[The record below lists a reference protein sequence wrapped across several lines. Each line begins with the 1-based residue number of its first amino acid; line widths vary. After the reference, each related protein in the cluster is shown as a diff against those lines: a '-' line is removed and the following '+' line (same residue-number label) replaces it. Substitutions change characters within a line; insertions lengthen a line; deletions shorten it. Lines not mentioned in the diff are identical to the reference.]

1 VPDSAQSRRTL
12 LDQELTERIA
22 SLRVRAS
29 HAVDGIRSGMHKSPH
44 RGASVIF
51 AEHRDYRPGDDLR
64 MLDWRA
70 YARNDRYTIKHFEQE
85 THLRAHLLL
94 DLSASMAFGGSHA
107 SHTGPLSKSDRQRE
121 STHKATYAATL
132 LAALGWILLGQG
144 DAVGAFA
151 FDSDLRKALPARN
164 RPDHLEALLSVL
176 ALPIT
181 QDRNTPAAP
190 KLGSA
195 LTALGERMGRRGLVV
210 LASDLLDTEPDALA
224 PLSQLS
230 ALGHDV
236 MVLHVMHP
244 DELEFPWKHGLH
256 FEDAESPAMLEVD
269 ADAVRTAYLAELDEF
284 LTSCKQRCLSAGAR
298 YALARTDRP
307 IESIIAGMLLP
318 GRRAGW
324 G

>member
-1 VPDSAQSRRTL
+1 VPDAAHKSL

-94 DLSASMAFGGSHA
+94 DLSASMAFDGTRTRAHG
-107 SHTGPLSKSDRQRE
+107 SKSGA

-151 FDSDLRKALPARN
+151 FDGDLRKALPARN

-176 ALPIT
+176 ALPVT
-181 QDRNTPAAP
+181 QDRNTPEAP
-190 KLGSA
+190 RLGRA

-210 LASDLLDTEPDALA
+210 LASDLLDGEPDALA

-230 ALGHDV
+230 ALGHEV
-236 MVLHVMHP
+236 MVLHVLHP
-244 DELEFPWKHGLH
+244 EELEFPWKHGLH
-256 FEDAESPAMLEVD
+256 FDDAESPASLEVD
-269 ADAVRTAYLAELDEF
+269 ADAVRSAYLAELDQF
-284 LTSCKQRCLSAGAR
+284 LSGCKQRCLAAGAR
-298 YALARTDRP
+298 YTLARTDRA
-307 IESIIAGMLLP
+307 IETIIAGMLLP
-318 GRRAGW
+318 ARRAGW

>member
-1 VPDSAQSRRTL
+1 MPETTKNRNAASVL

-29 HAVDGIRSGMHKSPH
+29 RAVDGIRSGMHKSPH

-94 DLSASMAFGGSHA
+94 DLSASMAFDGGKPA
-107 SHTGPLSKSDRQRE
+107 L
-121 STHKATYAATL
+121 HKAHYAATL
-132 LAALGWILLGQG
+132 LAAFGWILLAQG

-151 FDSDLRKALPARN
+151 FDTDLRKALPARN

-176 ALPIT
+176 ALPVT
-181 QDRNTPAAP
+181 HQRLLGKPAQLA
-190 KLGSA
+190 SC
-195 LTALGERMGRRGLVV
+195 LTALSERVGRRGLVV
-210 LASDLLDTEPDALA
+210 LASDLLDTDAQALA
-224 PLSQLS
+224 PLSRLT

-244 DELEFPWKHGLH
+244 HELEFPFRHGLR
-256 FEDAESPAMLEVD
+256 FEDAESPQVLDAD
-269 ADAVRTAYLAELDEF
+269 ADAVRSAYLAELQAF
-284 LTSCKQRCLSAGAR
+284 LSQCKQRCVSAGAR

-307 IESIIAGMLLP
+307 VEEILAAVLLSA
-318 GRRAGW
+318 RRAGW